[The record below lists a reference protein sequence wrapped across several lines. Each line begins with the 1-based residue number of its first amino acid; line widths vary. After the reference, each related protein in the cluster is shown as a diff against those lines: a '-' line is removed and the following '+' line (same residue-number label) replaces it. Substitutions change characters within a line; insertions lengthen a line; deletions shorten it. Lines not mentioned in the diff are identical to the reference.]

1 MSTTD
6 IKRVITSKT
15 MVNFRHFEVEAPH
28 GTSLMLV
35 TDCRADGNSFIGP
48 AGRIK
53 TLKTQLYQACRLLL
67 RQSRILYLH
76 DKNNLTQSFI

>member
-15 MVNFRHFEVEAPH
+15 MVIFRHFEVEAPH
-28 GTSLMLV
+28 GTSLTLV
-35 TDCRADGNSFIGP
+35 TDCRADKNLCQPGNSFIGP

-53 TLKTQLYQACRLLL
+53 TLKTQLYQTCRLLL

-76 DKNNLTQSFI
+76 DKK

>member
-28 GTSLMLV
+28 GTSL
-35 TDCRADGNSFIGP
+35 T
-48 AGRIK
+48 
-53 TLKTQLYQACRLLL
+53 LLL
-67 RQSRILYLH
+67 LTAGLIKPLSARELIYRTGGQ
-76 DKNNLTQSFI
+76 DKDSEDSALSNM

>member
-28 GTSLMLV
+28 GTSLTLV
-35 TDCRADGNSFIGP
+35 TDCRAG
-48 AGRIK
+48 K
-53 TLKTQLYQACRLLL
+53 TFVSPGTHLSDRRAR
-67 RQSRILYLH
+67 
-76 DKNNLTQSFI
+76 